1 MKKLITSYILG
12 ASLLASSCNVLNIEP
27 LDQISSNQ
35 AFSTI
40 NDAQGVVNGMYHNL
54 QTIYMWRL
62 QVITDVASDMSQQV
76 DTWDAL
82 IAADE
87 FNWGIDNSEV
97 EDLYTPLYRCI
108 DIANNIIAYVPPL
121 QADQSVKD
129 DLIGQAYFIRGLA
142 YFDLSRL
149 WGGYPE
155 VYGTDGVVIKLT
167 PSSGLNAEDFATR
180 STLRQSYDQ
189 AESDLL
195 EALRLLPET
204 RSSATLNKA
213 KTTKSAARA
222 LLARYYLYNRNWPNA
237 ESYASDAIGSSTLST
252 PFATAFT
259 TKNSAESIFE
269 LQFSNVDGM
278 GLRQWYF
285 PASLGGRGGSALHDE
300 MYAEMTANPADVRGA
315 FTALNTSSGT
325 YYTTKWSTV
334 QNADN
339 FQLLRMAEQFLIRA
353 EARAQ
358 QDKLALA
365 ADDLDVVRTRAGIAN
380 TTASTKTELLDAIL
394 QERKLEFVGE
404 GHRWFDVIRSGKAM
418 DIFSNVIRSKGSLP
432 FYRLSGEGR
441 QVLPLPSV
449 ETRTNTNLVQNEA
462 YR

>member
-1 MKKLITSYILG
+1 MKKMIATYILG
-12 ASLLASSCNVLNIEP
+12 AALFGSSCNVLNIEP

-35 AFSTI
+35 AFSNI
-40 NDAQGVVNGMYHNL
+40 NDAEGVVNGMYHNL
-54 QTIYMWRL
+54 QTVYMWRL
-62 QVITDVASDMSQQV
+62 QLITDIASDMSQQV

-97 EDLYTPLYRCI
+97 EDLYTSIYRCI
-108 DIANNIIAYVPPL
+108 DVANNIITYVPGL
-121 QADQSVKD
+121 TADQAVKD
-129 DLIGQAYFIRGLA
+129 DLVGQAYFVRGLA

-149 WGGYPE
+149 WGGYPG

-167 PSSGLNAEDFATR
+167 PSAGLNPEDFATR

-195 EALRLLPET
+195 AALNLLPEA
-204 RSSATLNKA
+204 RSSATLSKA
-213 KTTKSAARA
+213 KATKAAARA
-222 LLARYYLYNRNWPNA
+222 LLARYYLYNRDWPSA
-237 ESYASDAIGSSTLST
+237 ETFATQAIGANTLST

-285 PASLGGRGGSALHDE
+285 PASIGGRGGSALHDE
-300 MYAEMTANPADVRGA
+300 TYNEITADPADVRGS
-315 FTALNTSSGT
+315 FVALNNSAGT
-325 YYTTKWSTV
+325 YYTTKWSMV

-339 FQLLRMAEQFLIRA
+339 FQLLRLAEQFLIRA

-358 QDKLALA
+358 QDKLDLA
-365 ADDLDVVRTRAGIAN
+365 ANDLNAVRSRAGVAD
-380 TTASTKTELLDAIL
+380 TDASTKEELLDAIL
-394 QERKLEFVGE
+394 QERKLELVGE

-418 DIFSNVIRSKGSLP
+418 DIFSNVIRTKGSLP
-432 FYRLSGEGR
+432 FYKLSSEGR
-441 QVLPLPSV
+441 QVLPFPSV